1 MVHYLDQSM
10 EQTSD
15 QSEYFGPYI
24 RDRIRTVPDWPIA
37 GVQFRD
43 ITPLLQD
50 PATFRRLID
59 CFVHRYYERALDVVA
74 CIDARGF
81 ILGGALAYE
90 LGLSLVP
97 VRKQG
102 KLPFDTI
109 SETYEL
115 EYGTAEVELHTDAV
129 GAGQRVL
136 LLDDLI
142 ATGGTMAAGA
152 ELITRLG
159 GDVVEVAAIVDLPD
173 LGGSTRLSDAG
184 IEVFTVCEFEG
195 D

>member
-1 MVHYLDQSM
+1 MVHYVDQSM
-10 EQTSD
+10 QRPSD
-15 QSEYFGPYI
+15 QSGYFGPYI
-24 RDRIRTVPDWPIA
+24 CDRIRTVPDWPIA

-59 CFVHRYYERALDVVA
+59 CFVHRYDERGLDVVA

-81 ILGGALAYE
+81 LLGGALAYE

-109 SETYEL
+109 GETYEL

-129 GAGQRVL
+129 SAGQRVL

-142 ATGGTMAAGA
+142 ATGGTMLAGVA
-152 ELITRLG
+152 LIKRLG
-159 GDVVEVAAIVDLPD
+159 GEVVEAAAIVDLPD
-173 LGGSTRLSDAG
+173 LGGSTRLRDAG
-184 IEVFTVCEFEG
+184 IDVFTVCEFEG